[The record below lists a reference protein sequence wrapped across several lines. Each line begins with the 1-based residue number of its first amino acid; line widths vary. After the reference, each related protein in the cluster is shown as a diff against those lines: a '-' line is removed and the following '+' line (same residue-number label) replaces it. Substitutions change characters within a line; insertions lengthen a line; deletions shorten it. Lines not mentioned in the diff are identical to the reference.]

1 MLLLQ
6 QKINIFNNIQ
16 QNSIDFSVPIIIMQ
30 PMNLRNAR
38 YGAHSITEGTI
49 WKALL
54 TFFFPILFGTFF
66 QQLYNTIDAIVV
78 GRFVGKQAL
87 AAVGGGSAVF
97 VNLIVGFFVGLTSGA
112 GVLISQFY
120 GAKNNVEISRSVHT
134 SIALSLVCGILMT
147 VLGTGFSTFM
157 LTITKTP
164 ADTLSLSTTYLRI
177 FFLGMVPMSLY
188 NMCSSILRA
197 VGNSRTPLIILIIGC
212 GTNILLDVIFVIV
225 LKLGVAGVAI
235 ATDLCQIIT
244 AILSLAL
251 LIKTKESYQ
260 VCLKKVSVTPHILAH
275 ILKLGFPAGIQSSLY
290 TISNLI
296 IQTFINSFGT
306 NHVAA
311 WAAYGKIDAVFW
323 MMINALGI
331 AITTFAGQNY
341 GAHKYDRVK
350 KGMWQS
356 LLLAVIFTALFS
368 IAFELTGKYLF
379 MMFSPDDD
387 VIREGVRIMRFLI
400 PFWGTFISIEIVSG
414 TIRGAGK
421 SFVPMVITVF
431 GVCLLRILWLFT
443 AVPHKNDMQT
453 VIASYPITWTI
464 TSIMFWIYYASGK
477 WLTKSTT
484 SSPQ

>member
-1 MLLLQ
+1 M
-6 QKINIFNNIQ
+6 KSFITRKSIFQ
-16 QNSIDFSVPIIIMQ
+16 DSSSSSII
-30 PMNLRNAR
+30 
-38 YGAHSITEGTI
+38 EGTI

-54 TFFFPILFGTFF
+54 VFFFPILFGTFF
-66 QQLYNTIDAIVV
+66 QQLYNTIDAVVV

-120 GAKNNVEISRSVHT
+120 GAKNKTEISRSVHT
-134 SIALSLVCGILMT
+134 AMALCIVCGILMT
-147 VLGTGFSTFM
+147 ILGVGLCSII
-157 LTITKTP
+157 LKVTKTP
-164 ADTLSLSTTYLRI
+164 FETFALAKLYLRI
-177 FFLGMVPMSLY
+177 FFLGMVPMSIY
-188 NMCSSILRA
+188 NMASGILRA

-212 GTNILLDVIFVIV
+212 GTNIILDVLFVIV

-235 ATDLCQIIT
+235 ATVLCQIIT
-244 AILSLAL
+244 AILSLAIL
-251 LIKTKESYQ
+251 MKVKDSYQ
-260 VCLKKVSVTPHILAH
+260 FSLKKLTVTPHILAH
-275 ILKLGFPAGIQSSLY
+275 ILRLGFPAGIGSSLY

-306 NHVAA
+306 DYVAA

-341 GAHKYDRVK
+341 GAGKYDRVK

-356 LLLAVIFTALFS
+356 LVLAILFTAMFS
-368 IAFELTGKYLF
+368 LAFELTGKHLF
-379 MMFSPDDD
+379 MMFSTDKN
-387 VIREGVRIMRFLI
+387 VIAEGLRILRFLI
-400 PFWGTFISIEIVSG
+400 PFWGTYISIEILSG

-421 SFVPMVITVF
+421 SFVPMMITVF
-431 GVCLLRILWLFT
+431 GVCMLRIVWLFT
-443 AVPHKNDMQT
+443 AVPHSNTMQT

-464 TSIMFWIYYASGK
+464 TSLMFWIYYLSGK
-477 WLTKSTT
+477 WLVPKNA
-484 SSPQ
+484 PH